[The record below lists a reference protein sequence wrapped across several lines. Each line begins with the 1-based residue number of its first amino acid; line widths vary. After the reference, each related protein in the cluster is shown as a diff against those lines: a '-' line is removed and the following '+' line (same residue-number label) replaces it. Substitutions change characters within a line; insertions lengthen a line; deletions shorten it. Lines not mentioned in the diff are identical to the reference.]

1 MITRKLISK
10 EIQTVTL
17 DYSGIDALSI
27 MQEYHLSQIA
37 VVEGNKLQGI
47 ISEEDIWSMN
57 DENNKL
63 ITIKDKLQI
72 YSMTLGKD
80 VFEVIK
86 YMDDHNLSLLPM
98 VTNGKYIGSITH
110 QTTISALASLVAI
123 KETGGVIILEMNKKE
138 YSMSEIAQIVESN
151 SARILSTYITD
162 VDERN
167 IIKITLKLNISD
179 VSPIIQTFQR
189 YSYKV
194 AASYNHSENRNN
206 LDDRYDLLMRYLNP

>member
-57 DENNKL
+57 DDNDKL

-80 VFEVIK
+80 VFEIIK

-123 KETGGVIILEMNKKE
+123 KEPGGVIILEMNKKE

-151 SARILSTYITD
+151 SARILSTYI
-162 VDERN
+162 
-167 IIKITLKLNISD
+167 
-179 VSPIIQTFQR
+179 
-189 YSYKV
+189 
-194 AASYNHSENRNN
+194 
-206 LDDRYDLLMRYLNP
+206 

>member
-57 DENNKL
+57 DDNDKL
-63 ITIKDKLQI
+63 ITIKDKLQM

>member
-1 MITRKLISK
+1 M
-10 EIQTVTL
+10 
-17 DYSGIDALSI
+17 
-27 MQEYHLSQIA
+27 
-37 VVEGNKLQGI
+37 
-47 ISEEDIWSMN
+47 
-57 DENNKL
+57 
-63 ITIKDKLQI
+63 